1 MKTILIKINGENKI
15 FESSGEFYLI
25 NVLEKYKKKNMA
37 VALNNKIVKKEDWTK
52 TKIQNSDRLE
62 IVMPFPGG

>member
-1 MKTILIKINGENKI
+1 MFWKST
-15 FESSGEFYLI
+15 
-25 NVLEKYKKKNMA
+25 KKKNMA

>member
-1 MKTILIKINGENKI
+1 MKTILIKINGENKV

-52 TKIQNSDRLE
+52 TKIKNSDRLE

>member
-1 MKTILIKINGENKI
+1 MKTILIKINGENKV

-25 NVLEKYKKKNMA
+25 NVLEMYKKKNMA

-52 TKIQNSDRLE
+52 TKIQNSDQLE

>member
-1 MKTILIKINGENKI
+1 MKTILIKINGKNKV

-52 TKIQNSDRLE
+52 TKIQNSDQLE

>member
-1 MKTILIKINGENKI
+1 MKTILIKINGENKT
-15 FESSGEFYLI
+15 FESTGDFYLI
-25 NVLEKYKKKNMA
+25 NILEMYKKKNMA

>member
-1 MKTILIKINGENKI
+1 MKTILIKINGKNKV

-52 TKIQNSDRLE
+52 IKIQNSDRLE

>member
-1 MKTILIKINGENKI
+1 MKTILIKINGENKV

-25 NVLEKYKKKNMA
+25 NVLEMYKKKNMA
-37 VALNNKIVKKEDWTK
+37 VALNDKIVKKEDWTK
-52 TKIQNSDRLE
+52 TKIQNSDQLE

>member
-1 MKTILIKINGENKI
+1 MKTILIKINGENKV

-52 TKIQNSDRLE
+52 TKIQNSDQLE

>member
-1 MKTILIKINGENKI
+1 MKTILIKINGENKV

-52 TKIQNSDRLE
+52 IKIQNSDRLE

>member
-1 MKTILIKINGENKI
+1 MKTILIKINGENKV

-25 NVLEKYKKKNMA
+25 NVLEMYKKKNMA

-52 TKIQNSDRLE
+52 TKIHNSDRLE